1 MSPESAM
8 NINPG
13 GNSPNYYLTSSPTSE
28 SGSSPGS
35 RSPLDSTPDKEAGA
49 TSRPVPARPGKRRRT
64 SESGSSAGSHG
75 ASDSESDK
83 EVGVTSGAALAG
95 PGKRRR
101 TSLQAALLAQVRAQA
116 TSRDEDLAAWNA
128 WAEAGGPDGGNR
140 AEAVRRL
147 VAWRNTGDTNAELNL
162 NFLAL
167 SELPPRLPES
177 LKRLHVSGNA
187 LTVLPDSLPAA
198 LQELDVSGNE
208 LIMLPD
214 SLPATLQVLDVSGN
228 ELIMLPDSLP
238 ATLQVLNVSGNE
250 LIMLPDSLPAA
261 LKVLDVSDNEL
272 TVLSGSLPAALQELD
287 VSGNELTIPPNSLP
301 AQLIKLNISGT
312 GQTHLPE
319 YLPAT
324 LQELQACGNYLIR
337 LPDNLPATLK
347 VLDVSDNELIILPD
361 SLPVTLQKLYVF
373 RNRLIC
379 LPDSLPATL
388 QELDVRNNALT
399 GLPENIL
406 SRLAPGCTIELANNL
421 LSERVRANLD
431 AICNAPGYHGPTVH
445 FSMAAG
451 GMRMPL
457 RPLEQAVADWHE
469 DDDPDTAQQRA
480 QRWKDIAR
488 EAGAEAFSAFLD
500 RLRNTVNYAHPAFRQ
515 SVIDWLAHLAD
526 APRLRAAS
534 FAISVGATESCNDRI
549 LLTFNDMKKA
559 RLVADVES
567 GRYDQRLDELVTL
580 AREMFRLDQLEPIAR
595 KKVASLRFVDEVE
608 VYLAYQV
615 KLRMYLRLPLE
626 VTDMYF
632 FNESKL
638 TRHDLFVAE
647 LRVKQAENRDFVRY
661 LVSGWQP
668 WQSVLE
674 RLDREGCE
682 QAQARLYQAVE
693 TEFPAR
699 LARRLRALGLEQDA
713 DARRTLGPQVQA
725 EIEQEIKEPLTRQFL
740 AGRGLAHLLD
750 PQWG

>member
-1 MSPESAM
+1 MSSESAM

-177 LKRLHVSGNA
+177 LKRLHVSGNE
-187 LTVLPDSLPAA
+187 LT
-198 LQELDVSGNE
+198 
-208 LIMLPD
+208 
-214 SLPATLQVLDVSGN
+214 
-228 ELIMLPDSLP
+228 MLPDSLP

-272 TVLSGSLPAALQELD
+272 TVLSDSLPAALQELD

-337 LPDNLPATLK
+337 MPDNLPATLK
-347 VLDVSDNELIILPD
+347 VLEVSDNELIILPD